1 MKFGAH
7 VSTSGGLARAF
18 ANGTAAGCDTI
29 QIFSKNQQQWQSKPL
44 SDAEISAFR
53 QASAQSGMSP
63 LVVHDSYLINLASP
77 DDLLFAKSKNAF
89 HDELVRCSQLGIPY
103 LVTHPGA
110 HVGSGVD
117 TGLARIIAGLD
128 AVLAMDGAPDVTV
141 LLETTAGQG
150 TTLGRS
156 FAELAA
162 IIAGSKY
169 PERLAVCLDTCHIL
183 VAGYEFRTPESCAAM
198 LAEFD
203 ATIGLSRLKVIHAND
218 AQKDIG
224 SHLDRHTHIG
234 QGFVGLDGFRNLMRH
249 PAVRAIPWIL
259 ETPKDTDPDD
269 DIANLARLRALAE
282 ETADAA

>member
-1 MKFGAH
+1 
-7 VSTSGGLARAF
+7 
-18 ANGTAAGCDTI
+18 
-29 QIFSKNQQQWQSKPL
+29 
-44 SDAEISAFR
+44 
-53 QASAQSGMSP
+53 
-63 LVVHDSYLINLASP
+63 
-77 DDLLFAKSKNAF
+77 
-89 HDELVRCSQLGIPY
+89 
-103 LVTHPGA
+103 
-110 HVGSGVD
+110 
-117 TGLARIIAGLD
+117 
-128 AVLAMDGAPDVTV
+128 
-141 LLETTAGQG
+141 
-150 TTLGRS
+150 
-156 FAELAA
+156 ELAA

-203 ATIGLSRLKVIHAND
+203 ATIGLARLKVIHAND

-234 QGFVGLDGFRNLMRH
+234 HGFVGLDGFRNLMRH
-249 PAVRAIPWIL
+249 SAVRAVPWIL